1 MQTASPGEACMTNFS
16 GEAEDAIGDSV
27 AYLSRSH
34 RGCLERECA
43 RDAMQDLI
51 GRPRQHRLFVAEP
64 PERKRSLSLNTTSV
78 LFVALT
84 FFIILRTCTFTV
96 LSRRLSS

>member
-1 MQTASPGEACMTNFS
+1 MTNFS

-34 RGCLERECA
+34 RACLERECA

-51 GRPRQHRLFVAEP
+51 GRRI
-64 PERKRSLSLNTTSV
+64 STGCLSQ
-78 LFVALT
+78 
-84 FFIILRTCTFTV
+84 
-96 LSRRLSS
+96 SRPKEKDR